1 MPNSTTSFSN
11 TSLLAGLNPVQ
22 GEAVTFGDG
31 PLLIFAGAGSGKTR
45 VLTHRVAFLIAEHKV
60 KPYQILAVTF
70 TNKAA
75 KEMKERIV
83 NLLGPQSNRIW
94 IGTFH
99 SICVRLLREFGEKIG
114 LPREFVIYDDGDQIA
129 LVKDCLHQLD
139 IDDKQFQPRV
149 LLTLISRAKEQLITA
164 GDFRN
169 HYKGYVEEICA
180 RVYDLYTEKLAQ
192 NNALDF
198 DDILLFAVQMLERN
212 PDVLEKLQNRF
223 AHILVDE
230 YQDVNFVQ
238 YRLLHHLADKRRNI
252 CCVGDDDQSIY
263 KFRGADVRLI
273 LQFER
278 DYPDARII
286 KLEQNYRSTKLILEA
301 AHGVISNNRSR
312 APKKLWTE
320 NHTGNPL
327 HLYEADN
334 EHDEADYVAREIL
347 SWKAG
352 TSSENSTAA
361 ARGRRPHLKSQENPL
376 KTRRFSDAAVLYRAN
391 SQSRVL
397 EEIFM
402 KYAIPYQIVGGLRFY
417 ERKEIKDIIA
427 YLRVIYNPS
436 DTISL
441 RRIIN
446 VPHRSIGA
454 QTLATLDKFAEEDL
468 SALGNRQAGR
478 IPLYQALERIADN
491 PSISPLPPRSTRMV
505 AAFTQLIR
513 DFRQIS
519 TRESVTALVKAVVE
533 RTGYLR
539 DLQNDRTIESQSRLE
554 NIGELLSVSAEFDQ
568 SLENLMPSHESNQ
581 NGEANLTGRQELGDI
596 ESTPPFAGSLAAFLE
611 QVSLVSDLDNLNER
625 SDTVKFMTLHSAK
638 GLEFPVVFIIGLEE
652 GLFPHSRTLTSDEEL
667 EEERRLCYV
676 GITRAQ
682 QELHLVHAFRR
693 TLFGTIQSNPPSR
706 FLREIPNECWSEGAA
721 AIRRKPD
728 PITWESAGGGL
739 PLGQPRGRSE
749 PAADGIEPAFRPGQK
764 VRHPTFGVGVVLKL
778 NGAGEDAEVSVAF
791 PNLGVKKLLLG
802 MAKLEK
808 V

>member
-1 MPNSTTSFSN
+1 MPNPTTSFSN

-22 GEAVTFGDG
+22 QEAVTFGEG

-45 VLTHRVAFLIAEHKV
+45 VLTHRVAFLIAEHQV
-60 KPYQILAVTF
+60 KPHQILAVTF
-70 TNKAA
+70 TNKAS

-83 NLLGPQSNRIW
+83 KLVGPQSNRIW

-129 LVKDCLHQLD
+129 LIKDCLHQLD

-149 LLTLISRAKEQLITA
+149 ILTLISRAKEQLITA
-164 GDFRN
+164 GDFRI

-192 NNALDF
+192 NRALDF
-198 DDILLFAVQMLERN
+198 DDIILFAVQLLERN
-212 PDVLEKLQNRF
+212 PDVLDKLQNRF

-230 YQDVNFVQ
+230 YQDVNLVQ
-238 YRLLHHLADKRRNI
+238 YRLLHHLAGKRRNI

-301 AHGVISNNRSR
+301 AYGVISNNRSR
-312 APKKLWTE
+312 SPKKLWTE
-320 NHTGNPL
+320 NHTGDPL

-347 SWKAG
+347 SWKEG
-352 TSSENSTAA
+352 KI
-361 ARGRRPHLKSQENPL
+361 GQ
-376 KTRRFSDAAVLYRAN
+376 TRRRDGTQIQNSKFSDAAVLYRAN

-402 KYAIPYQIVGGLRFY
+402 KYAIPYQVVGGLRFY

-427 YLRVIYNPS
+427 YLRVIYNPG

-454 QTLATLDKFAEEDL
+454 QTLATLDQFAEE
-468 SALGNRQAGR
+468 NR

-491 PSISPLPPRSTRMV
+491 PSISPLPPRSTRM
-505 AAFTQLIR
+505 ATAFIQLIR
-513 DFRQIS
+513 DFRHLS
-519 TRESVTALVKAVVE
+519 ARESVTALVKAIVE
-533 RTGYLR
+533 RTGYLQN
-539 DLQNDRTIESQSRLE
+539 LQNDPTIESESRLE
-554 NIGELLSVSAEFDQ
+554 NIGELLSVTAEFDQ
-568 SLENLMPSHESNQ
+568 RGGGDRADESN
-581 NGEANLTGRQELGDI
+581 EAYNPLT
-596 ESTPPFAGSLAAFLE
+596 AFLE
-611 QVSLVSDLDNLNER
+611 QVSLVSDLDNLNEQ
-625 SDTVKFMTLHSAK
+625 SDTVKLMTLHSAK
-638 GLEFPVVFIIGLEE
+638 GLEFPVVFIIGMEE

-693 TLFGTIQSNPPSR
+693 TVFGAFQSNPPSR
-706 FLREIPNECWSEGAA
+706 FLREIPDECWSEGSVAV
-721 AIRRKPD
+721 RRKPD
-728 PITWESAGGGL
+728 PITWNSAACLSAGQAGGRL
-739 PLGQPRGRSE
+739 PLGHHAQNKAE
-749 PAADGIEPAFRPGQK
+749 PAADGIEPAFRPGHK
-764 VRHPTFGVGVVLKL
+764 VRHSTFGVGVVLKL
-778 NGAGEDAEVSVAF
+778 SGAGEDAEVSVAF